1 MEQTRVGELA
11 KKLQIS
17 PEQVVREEYE
27 LFFLR
32 DLFGSSFG
40 PNLVFKE
47 GTALRLAYGSLRFSD
62 DLDFSVLKRVN
73 TGKFAKVIQG
83 IGNRY
88 PKVKISDVR
97 RKKNTL
103 FALIK
108 IKEEFLPLAFSIKIE
123 ISTRAVDWETGV
135 DYLVKTLS
143 SEVTPVAVVGQT
155 ASLLRIKKDKQLA
168 IKTRKRGRDL
178 YDLWLVSSQLREEFK
193 VPKHKLSLKELKMEL
208 NKLLPL
214 NERYVVEQLVFKG
227 KQ

>member
-1 MEQTRVGELA
+1 MNQTRAEELA

-17 PEQVVREEYE
+17 PEQVAREEYE

-40 PNLVFKE
+40 PNLVFKG
-47 GTALRLAYGSLRFSD
+47 GTALRLAYGSPRFSD
-62 DLDFSVLKRVN
+62 DLDFSILKRIN
-73 TGKFAKVIQG
+73 TEKFIKVIQG

-88 PKVKISDVR
+88 PTVKISDVR

-103 FALIK
+103 FALMR

-123 ISTRAVDWETGV
+123 ISTRPVNWETGV
-135 DYLVKTLS
+135 DYLVKTLA

-178 YDLWLVSSQLREEFK
+178 YDLWFVSSQRGEEFK
-193 VPKHKLSLKELKMEL
+193 IPRHKLSLKELKMEL

-214 NERYVVEQLVFKG
+214 NERYVVEQLVFKK